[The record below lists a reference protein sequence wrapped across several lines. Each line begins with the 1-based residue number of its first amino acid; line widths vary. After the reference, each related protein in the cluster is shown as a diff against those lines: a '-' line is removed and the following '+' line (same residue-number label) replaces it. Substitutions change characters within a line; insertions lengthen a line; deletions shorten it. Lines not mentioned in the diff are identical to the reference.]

1 MKDRTRPRPIPN
13 RHVRRR
19 LAAGC
24 AVFLLALL
32 TLQPQRYA
40 AACAESI
47 ALWAKV
53 VLPALFPFLVLTALV
68 TQTEMADSLGRK
80 LAPLLRRCG
89 LPAAGAGA
97 FFVSILSGYPVGS
110 RIVADLYSNGS
121 LGRAEAERLSYL
133 CSTSGPMFILGSVG
147 SAMFGEGTAGAILF
161 ASHLFGVLSV
171 FFLTKLFGRKGRPQT
186 AAQPRPLPQRQT
198 GSLGETVQKAVISV
212 LCVGGFIA
220 LAGVLLCAL
229 EDLHLLAPL
238 CSLLQFPLRPFGAEN
253 CAKGTVYGLIE
264 ATRGCA
270 SLAAAGAIGLPFAAF
285 TITFGGASILAQQL
299 AFLRPAG
306 VRIGRFIAVKALQG
320 CAAAL
325 FCLLLCNLTGAFS

>member
-1 MKDRTRPRPIPN
+1 MKDRTRTRPIPN
-13 RHVRRR
+13 RHLRRR
-19 LAAGC
+19 FAAGC
-24 AVFLLALL
+24 AVFLLVLL

-53 VLPALFPFLVLTALV
+53 VLPALFPFLVLTALI
-68 TQTEMADSLGRK
+68 TQTGMTDRLGRK

-89 LPAAGAGA
+89 LPAASAGA
-97 FFVSILSGYPVGS
+97 FIMSILSGYPVGS
-110 RIVADLYSNGS
+110 RIVADLHNNGS
-121 LGRAEAERLSYL
+121 LGRTETEALSFL

-147 SAMFGEGTAGAILF
+147 SAMFGNGKAGAILF

-171 FFLTKLFGRKGRPQT
+171 FSFTKLFQRKNRPHGE
-186 AAQPRPLPQRQT
+186 QPCPLPQKQT
-198 GSLGETVQKAVISV
+198 ISLGETVQKAVISV

-220 LAGVLLCAL
+220 LAGVLLRAL
-229 EDLHLLAPL
+229 EDLRLLTPL
-238 CSLLQFPLRPFGAEN
+238 HSLLQFLLRPFGAER
-253 CAKGTVYGLIE
+253 CAEGIVYGLIE

-270 SLAAAGAIGLPFAAF
+270 TLAAAGNLGLPFAAF

-299 AFLRPAG
+299 AFLHPAG
-306 VRIGRFIAVKALQG
+306 VHAGRFIAVKALQG

-325 FCLLLCNLTGAFS
+325 FCLVLCFLFNQFL